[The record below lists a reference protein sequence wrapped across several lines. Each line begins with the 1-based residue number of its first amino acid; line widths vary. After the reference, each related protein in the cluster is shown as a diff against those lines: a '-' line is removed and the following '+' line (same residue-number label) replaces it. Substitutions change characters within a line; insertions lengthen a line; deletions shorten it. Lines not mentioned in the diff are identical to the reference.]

1 MLRTFMN
8 NRTQKEKKEILA
20 RIAAFPYSGFSVR
33 ITGNIA
39 YHYQSFI
46 GRDFKAWIQLAVFII
61 EPFVT
66 EAEKICWLN
75 LAKV

>member
-20 RIAAFPYSGFSVR
+20 RITAFPYSGFSVR

-46 GRDFKAWIQLAVFII
+46 GRDFKAWIQMAVFII